1 MTNKP
6 MALSSTEVQQIAAM
20 ADIQQMWGAENA
32 TEMAQFL
39 DADICAVKFPEYM
52 TDGPGYYGELYLLMG
67 GDLGTPLM
75 LIRKNG
81 ELQISQPAE

>member
-1 MTNKP
+1 MSPIRLNC
-6 MALSSTEVQQIAAM
+6 AAG
-20 ADIQQMWGAENA
+20 ASQRFQCERRAENA

-81 ELQISQPAE
+81 ELKISQSAE

>member
-1 MTNKP
+1 
-6 MALSSTEVQQIAAM
+6 
-20 ADIQQMWGAENA
+20 
-32 TEMAQFL
+32 MAQFL

-81 ELQISQPAE
+81 ELKISQSAE